1 MSSYFQYEILTPGI
15 YKVNIGYPEQP
26 INILNR
32 RSLEDLNEV
41 LEAIETDPEA
51 KGVIFKS
58 IKSDFI
64 VGSDVSEYSQFLD
77 AEKAYNHSIW
87 SQEIFDKIS
96 NLEAVTIAAI
106 DGVCLNIGLELAL
119 ACDWRIAANNEKTLL
134 GFTEIDLGLIPSLG
148 GTQKTPYLI
157 GIESTLEMVLKGHKL
172 APKKALKMG
181 LVDAICHPADIDM
194 LAKSFLSH
202 KNQRSPKV
210 TKKISN
216 LPRWAIEK
224 NSIGRKILEKKLRDS
239 IKSYNYP
246 NYPATL
252 GAIDSIFRG
261 YNESLKKGSSIE
273 ARIFA
278 DLTQTKE
285 AHCLIHIFNSEQA
298 VIKKINH
305 HINRSAK
312 KIETVGLIGAG
323 FMGAGI
329 TAVCGEKG
337 IRVRL
342 SDPNK
347 EAIGRCLNSCSEYFN
362 HMTNQ
367 QVGRGIEY
375 QRKMAHISPC
385 TSYSG
390 INRCDIVL
398 EAVFEDLELKQ
409 NILNDIEKRC
419 SPDLIFASNTSTI
432 PISQIAS
439 KAKNPE
445 RVIGMHFFSPVEQI
459 PLLEIV
465 RTPETSN
472 LALAKAISL
481 GRSMDKKMIVVQDS
495 PGFFS
500 TRTLAFFL
508 AEAALLIEE
517 GASPSKIDKCL
528 TDFGFS
534 IGPVTLMDEIGIDV
548 TSYIFKMMRTSFLD
562 TCNQSSCVDALL
574 ESGRLGVK
582 NNKGF
587 YSYKRQ
593 KKGLPDP
600 FVQKLIGIEKQRE
613 ISEIEITERCLLS
626 FINEAARCLE
636 EGILSSAYDGDLG
649 SIYGLG
655 FPAYRGGPFKYIDQM
670 GSQNIVDRMFEVA
683 DNHGNR
689 NRPCQL
695 LIDHAVSGKQ
705 FFPKEL

>member
-1 MSSYFQYEILTPGI
+1 
-15 YKVNIGYPEQP
+15 
-26 INILNR
+26 
-32 RSLEDLNEV
+32 
-41 LEAIETDPEA
+41 
-51 KGVIFKS
+51 
-58 IKSDFI
+58 
-64 VGSDVSEYSQFLD
+64 
-77 AEKAYNHSIW
+77 
-87 SQEIFDKIS
+87 
-96 NLEAVTIAAI
+96 
-106 DGVCLNIGLELAL
+106 
-119 ACDWRIAANNEKTLL
+119 
-134 GFTEIDLGLIPSLG
+134 
-148 GTQKTPYLI
+148 
-157 GIESTLEMVLKGHKL
+157 
-172 APKKALKMG
+172 MG
-181 LVDAICHPADIDM
+181 LVDAICHPADIDV
-194 LAKSFLSH
+194 LAKSFLSQ
-202 KNQRSPKV
+202 KNQRIPKV

-224 NSIGRKILEKKLRDS
+224 NSIGRKILEKKLRGS
-239 IKSYNYP
+239 IKSYNSA
-246 NYPATL
+246 NYTAAL

-261 YNESLKKGSSIE
+261 YNESLKKGASIE

-285 AHCLIHIFNSEQA
+285 AHCLMHVFNSEQE
-298 VIKKINH
+298 ITKKTNH
-305 HINRSAK
+305 YINRSAK
-312 KIETVGLIGAG
+312 KIEKVGVIGAG

-347 EAIGRCLNSCSEYFN
+347 EAIGRCLNSCSKYLSQ
-362 HMTNQ
+362 MTKNQ
-367 QVGRGIEY
+367 AGHGIEY
-375 QRKMAHISPC
+375 HRKMAHISPC
-385 TSYSG
+385 TSYRG

-398 EAVFEDLELKQ
+398 EAAFEDLELKQ
-409 NILNDIEKRC
+409 KILSDIEKRC

-432 PISQIAS
+432 PISQIAA

-445 RVIGMHFFSPVEQI
+445 RVIGMHFFSPVEEI

-465 RTPETSN
+465 RTRETSD

-481 GRSMDKKMIVVQDS
+481 GRSMDKKVIIVQDS

-517 GASPSKIDKCL
+517 GASAIKIDKCL

-548 TSYIFKMMRTSFLD
+548 TSYIFKMMRNSFPDTS
-562 TCNQSSCVDALL
+562 NQSSCVDALL

-587 YSYKRQ
+587 YSYMHR
-593 KKGLPDP
+593 KKGPPDP

-613 ISEIEITERCLLS
+613 ISDIEIVERCLSS

-636 EGILSSAYDGDLG
+636 EGILHSAYDGDLG

-655 FPAYRGGPFKYIDQM
+655 FPAHRGGPFKYIDQM

-695 LIDHAVSGKQ
+695 LIDHAASGNQ